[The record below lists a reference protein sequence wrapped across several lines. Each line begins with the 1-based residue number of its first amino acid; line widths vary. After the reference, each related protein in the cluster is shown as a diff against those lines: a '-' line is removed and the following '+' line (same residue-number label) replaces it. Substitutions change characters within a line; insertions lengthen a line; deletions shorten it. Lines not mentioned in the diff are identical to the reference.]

1 MNNRTGRPPRSSS
14 QQGFSYIEALI
25 ATFIIGLS
33 LVPAIEALQSGSQ
46 GAAINTQQNIDR
58 PLLASKMEQLLASDY
73 SQLADAAVDPT
84 TPSSLSDTVVS
95 SDGRSLQRQVYLAF
109 YDGET
114 GDLFAGAETGLL
126 WLRVELAGTAQAL
139 ETLVSQ

>member
-1 MNNRTGRPPRSSS
+1 MDSRTGYTRSSS
-14 QQGFSYIEALI
+14 QRGFSYLEALI

-33 LVPAIEALQSGSQ
+33 LVPAMEALQSGSQ
-46 GAAINTQQNIDR
+46 GAAINKQQNIDR
-58 PLLASKMEQLLASDY
+58 PLLAGKMEQLLASDY
-73 SQLADAAVDPT
+73 GQLGAAVAGTT
-84 TPSSLSDTVVS
+84 TPSSLSDSVVS

-114 GDLFAGAETGLL
+114 GDLFASADTGLL
-126 WLRVELAGTAQAL
+126 WLRVELAGTAQSL

>member
-1 MNNRTGRPPRSSS
+1 MNNRTGKSPRSSS

-33 LVPAIEALQSGSQ
+33 LVPAMEALQSGSQ
-46 GAAINTQQNIDR
+46 GAAINQQQVIDR

-73 SQLADAAVDPT
+73 SQLGAEVAGTT

-95 SDGRSLQRQVYLAF
+95 SDGRSLQRQVYLAY
-109 YDGET
+109 YDGEPS
-114 GDLFAGAETGLL
+114 DLFASADTGLL
-126 WLRVELAGTAQAL
+126 WLRVELAGTAMAL